1 MNDYNTS
8 TASPKRPKPMGHKPL
23 FLSQTLES
31 LSFQNSQIP
40 ELSPRLPHLFNDL
53 ILGEEHGSQG
63 AAVSPPK
70 REAAKS
76 TADETIAFQGI
87 FQADNETSV
96 QAFPWKIQPEKPVD
110 SDIQHLPD
118 LDRSDTAQEMQS
130 LEDKFISTLFFG
142 MALGTF
148 NAHHRLTKLD
158 WIRYL
163 SGEGRYLL
171 GGIVMSIVYGMLLP
185 VFALLIGR
193 ILNYYFGVADGTNL
207 SNASYED
214 AILIPFFLLGGVAWF
229 LNFGQNCM
237 WYRLGMKQ
245 TYLVRKRALYMLMDI
260 PTHRKEIALSML
272 REKHLIEEDSP
283 AFRMMEDFG
292 NVFYYGSEM
301 VCALVIAFV
310 GSWQLT
316 LLLSGSGLLLV
327 GTGIFEVKMLE
338 QSLQRT
344 RTQTEVESHEKRIL
358 DTLPLIH
365 ECNTEREEYQVY
377 CRLLDD
383 FFIENLKRRR
393 LYIASAS
400 ISVLLVTEI
409 YIVGIW
415 FSAWLAEQKKISKG
429 DIVSVLLAIGLAAV
443 ALVRLVRLLQSVR
456 DSRYHVDE
464 FFSTFRSDNRENSWF
479 KSHALLISKRRLN
492 GELEVQNLRFPNE
505 SWPRTK
511 GMSFQVR
518 RGEIVA
524 LVSRDLEEV
533 HKMVAMIQRN
543 IPSECGTITIDDV
556 DITQFNGNSFRS
568 IVGNVCN
575 AKTVLE
581 GTIAENLQYG
591 MPDVNFSDIVAAAQQ
606 SYIHKFI
613 QSLPRGYQT
622 VVGSPNSPHLP
633 EWAYHR
639 LALCRVL
646 IRQPVILLLDAKTVD
661 AYIYHDDIPVD
672 ALKQIAKDRACVFV
686 SNSVLVVQAATRVY
700 VFKQGEVVTQ
710 GKHYELFENCLYYR
724 DVITEDSEPLN
735 NRLSVQTS
743 SQNNKSSE
751 PQASPLLLPSS
762 LSRSS
767 SGALELDD
775 MSNGVI

>member
-1 MNDYNTS
+1 MFGFHS
-8 TASPKRPKPMGHKPL
+8 
-23 FLSQTLES
+23 
-31 LSFQNSQIP
+31 I
-40 ELSPRLPHLFNDL
+40 
-53 ILGEEHGSQG
+53 
-63 AAVSPPK
+63 
-70 REAAKS
+70 
-76 TADETIAFQGI
+76 FQG
-87 FQADNETSV
+87 DNETSL
-96 QAFPWKIQPEKPVD
+96 QTNLTKTQPEKPVD
-110 SDIQHLPD
+110 SDTQHLPD
-118 LDRSDTAQEMQS
+118 LDSNDTVQEVQS

-142 MALGTF
+142 MSLGTF
-148 NAHHRLTKLD
+148 STRYRLTKLH
-158 WIRYL
+158 WIKYFL
-163 SGEGRYLL
+163 GDGRYLL
-171 GGIVMSIVYGMLLP
+171 GGVVLSIVYGMLLP

-193 ILNYYFGVADGTNL
+193 ILNYYFELADGTRL

-214 AILIPFFLLGGVAWF
+214 SILIPFFLLGGVAWF

-245 TYLVRKRALYMLMDI
+245 TYLVRKRALYILMDM
-260 PTHRKEIALSML
+260 PTHRKEFALSML
-272 REKHLIEEDSP
+272 REKHLTEEDSP

-292 NVFYYGSEM
+292 NFFYYGSEM

-316 LLLSGSGLLLV
+316 LLLCGSGLLLV
-327 GTGIFEVKMLE
+327 GTGIFEIKMLE

-358 DTLPLIH
+358 DSLPLIH

-377 CRLLDD
+377 CQLLDD
-383 FFIENLKRRR
+383 FFLENLKRRR

-400 ISVLLVTEI
+400 VSVLLVTEI
-409 YIVGIW
+409 YIIGIW
-415 FSAWLAEQKKISKG
+415 FSAWLAEQKMISKG

-443 ALVRLVRLLQSVR
+443 AIVRSVRLFQSVR
-456 DSRYHVDE
+456 DSRFHVEE
-464 FFSTFRSDNRENSWF
+464 FFSTFRRDNSENSWF
-479 KSHALLISKRRLN
+479 KSHALVISKRRLH

-505 SWPRTK
+505 NWQRSK
-511 GMSFQVR
+511 GMSFYVR

-533 HKMVAMIQRN
+533 HKIIAMIQRN
-543 IPSECGTITIDDV
+543 IPSECGLITIDGV
-556 DITQFNGNSFRS
+556 DITRFNGTSFRS

-575 AKTVLE
+575 AKTLLE
-581 GTIAENLQYG
+581 GTIVENLQYG
-591 MPDVNFSDIVAAAQQ
+591 MRDVNFSDIVTAAQQ

-622 VVGSPNSPHLP
+622 MIGTPDSPHFP

-646 IRQPVILLLDAKTVD
+646 VRQPIVLLLDAKTVE

-672 ALKQIAKDRACVFV
+672 ALKQIAKDRTCVFV
-686 SNSVLVVQAATRVY
+686 SNSALVVQAATRIC
-700 VFKQGEVVTQ
+700 VFKHGEIITQ
-710 GKHYELFENCLYYR
+710 GKHYDLFENCLYYR
-724 DVITEDSEPLN
+724 DVITEESEPFN

-751 PQASPLLLPSS
+751 PQASLLHFPSS

-767 SGALELDD
+767 SGALEMDD
-775 MSNGVI
+775 MNNGMV